1 MRKCLPTSVAA
12 QAFWALMAAQPP
24 SKSIMQDNE
33 ARLYLP
39 ITASLPPSLVLVTS
53 YRRLHLLYE
62 RLSSV

>member
-1 MRKCLPTSVAA
+1 
-12 QAFWALMAAQPP
+12 
-24 SKSIMQDNE
+24 MQDNE